1 MAFNFNFPIVLGGP
15 NSAGGI
21 TVGKIP
27 SDTAT
32 TTSTTTSTTTT
43 VAPLLPGLYAF
54 GAGTPSSGIYQN
66 ITTAASTITLID
78 GSTDWTS
85 FDDSSGFSSTN
96 TLVVRKNNTELW
108 GWGYNSYGQLAQNDT
123 VHRSSPVQIAGSWS
137 KTGRTAGIKSDGTL
151 WGWGP
156 SYGGVLGNNVN
167 SSNQWKSSPI
177 QTVAGGNTWTHVVTC
192 GSGTL
197 ARKSDKSMWAWG
209 QNYRGRLGTN
219 NTTNYSSPVQV
230 TYPTAFS
237 WSKVCLTGTY
247 AAAINQYAQLYM
259 WGNNE
264 NGQLAQ
270 SNTMDYSRPQQIGT
284 NDSYSH
290 VAIGDSCTYAVKTDG
305 TLWCWGKN
313 STGLRLG
320 IEENW
325 YTPNN
330 QNIVDPAQVN
340 GGGSNWVK
348 SAICG
353 DYARVFLKSDGTM
366 WGIGNLKNLGMGYP
380 TDSTAKVSS
389 PVQIGGG
396 QTGWTDIIA
405 YNDKFFAIKSS

>member
-1 MAFNFNFPIVLGGP
+1 
-15 NSAGGI
+15 
-21 TVGKIP
+21 
-27 SDTAT
+27 
-32 TTSTTTSTTTT
+32 
-43 VAPLLPGLYAF
+43 
-54 GAGTPSSGIYQN
+54 
-66 ITTAASTITLID
+66 
-78 GSTDWTS
+78 
-85 FDDSSGFSSTN
+85 
-96 TLVVRKNNTELW
+96 
-108 GWGYNSYGQLAQNDT
+108 
-123 VHRSSPVQIAGSWS
+123 
-137 KTGRTAGIKSDGTL
+137 
-151 WGWGP
+151 
-156 SYGGVLGNNVN
+156 
-167 SSNQWKSSPI
+167 
-177 QTVAGGNTWTHVVTC
+177 
-192 GSGTL
+192 
-197 ARKSDKSMWAWG
+197 
-209 QNYRGRLGTN
+209 
-219 NTTNYSSPVQV
+219 
-230 TYPTAFS
+230 
-237 WSKVCLTGTY
+237 
-247 AAAINQYAQLYM
+247 
-259 WGNNE
+259 
-264 NGQLAQ
+264 
-270 SNTMDYSRPQQIGT
+270 MDYSRPQQIGI

-405 YNDKFFAIKSS
+405 YNDKDLINDTEFWSQHSNFIQNNSRGYGYWVWKSYIIKKTMDTLNNDDILLYLDCGCEININKKIIISEYFELVKKDYIIGTETFIEKNWTKMDLLLKLDMLDDKYLNTPQHQGGTVLFKICDKTRTLVNQWYELSSDYHNIDDSPSISANFNCFVEHRHDQSIFSLLTKKYNLFSNKSLFDFIECDRNISGNTRIRN